1 MTRSRGSLAVLALTA
16 ALWSGSLIAGAS
28 SEARQLAAR
37 APDIG
42 FEPTSLAVAE
52 DMLRLAHVDAGDVV
66 FDLGSGDG
74 RLVNLAAQ
82 KYGARGV
89 GIEIEPYLVKRA
101 REAAAQAKVDDKV
114 TFIEGDL
121 FDADISR
128 ATVVLMY
135 LWPGVNAR
143 LKWKLRMELKP
154 GTRIVSSTF
163 GIGDWQPDQVIRA
176 SDGRE
181 LSLWTVP
188 RAPRRIPDV
197 ECVPTPQPVVEEM
210 LRLAGL
216 KADDLVY
223 DLGSGD
229 GRIVILGAQQYG
241 VRGVGIEIDPVFVE
255 VARAT
260 AREIGKEDALSF
272 IEGDLFEADVSKA
285 TLVTI
290 ALSPDINRR
299 LAPKLLKELRPGT
312 RIVSYAAGFESWI
325 PSKVVKSW
333 DGKLLY
339 LYEVAAGQRVGP
351 ARP

>member
-1 MTRSRGSLAVLALTA
+1 MAVLVFTTSV
-16 ALWSGSLIAGAS
+16 WSGDLNAGLPDGS
-28 SEARQLAAR
+28 PQLAAR

-42 FEPTSLAVAE
+42 FEPTSVAVVE
-52 DMLRLAHVDAGDVV
+52 DMLRLAHVDARDVV

-89 GIEIEPYLVKRA
+89 GIELEPYLVKRA
-101 REAAAQAKVDDKV
+101 REAATRAKVSDKV

-121 FDADISR
+121 FEADISR

-135 LWPGVNAR
+135 LWPSVNAR
-143 LKWKLRMELKP
+143 LKWKLRLELKP

-163 GIGDWQPDQVIRA
+163 GIGDWQPDETVRA
-176 SDGRE
+176 SDGRS
-181 LSLWTVP
+181 LFLWTVP
-188 RAPRRIPDV
+188 RAPKHIPDV
-197 ECVPTPQPVVEEM
+197 EYEPTPQPVVEEM
-210 LRLAGL
+210 LRLAAL
-216 KADDLVY
+216 KPDDIVY

-241 VRGVGIEIDPVFVE
+241 VRGVGIEIDPIFVD
-255 VARAT
+255 VARRT
-260 AREIGKEDALSF
+260 ARDIKMEDTVSF
-272 IEGDLFEADVSKA
+272 IERDLFESDVSNA
-285 TLVTI
+285 TVVTI
-290 ALSPDINRR
+290 ALSPEVNRR
-299 LAPKLLKELRPGT
+299 LAPKLLKELRVGT

-325 PSKVVKSW
+325 PTRVVRSW

-351 ARP
+351 ARR

>member
-1 MTRSRGSLAVLALTA
+1 MLSRRSLAILVFTA
-16 ALWSGSLIAGAS
+16 SVWSGDLNARIPDAS
-28 SEARQLAAR
+28 SQLAAR

-42 FEPTSLAVAE
+42 FEPTSVAVVE
-52 DMLRLAHVDAGDVV
+52 DMLRLAHVDARDVV

-74 RLVNLAAQ
+74 RLVNIAAE

-89 GIEIEPYLVKRA
+89 GIELEPYLVKRA
-101 REAAAQAKVDDKV
+101 REAAAQAKVADKV

-121 FDADISR
+121 FEADISR

-143 LKWKLRMELKP
+143 LKWKLRLELKP

-163 GIGDWQPDQVIRA
+163 GIGDWQPDETVRA
-176 SDGRE
+176 SDGRS
-181 LSLWTVP
+181 LFLWTVP
-188 RAPRRIPDV
+188 RAPRHIPDV
-197 ECVPTPQPVVEEM
+197 EYDPTPQPVVEQM
-210 LRLAGL
+210 LRLAAL
-216 KADDLVY
+216 KPDDTVY

-241 VRGVGIEIDPVFVE
+241 VRGVGIEIDPVFVD
-255 VARAT
+255 VARRT
-260 AREIGKEDALSF
+260 ARDIKIEEAVSF
-272 IEGDLFEADVSKA
+272 IEGDLFEADVSNA
-285 TLVTI
+285 TVVTI
-290 ALSPDINRR
+290 ALSAEVNRR
-299 LAPKLLKELRPGT
+299 LAPKLLKELRVGT

-325 PSKVVKSW
+325 PTRVARAW

-351 ARP
+351 ARR